1 MKILNTYNYYL
12 NFSAEQLLT
21 DDFFISSIK
30 HPTEET
36 KTFWKEVLERRIV
49 EEKEFE
55 LARYLLISMQ
65 IKREQMKADEVNEL
79 WENIEIRNKANLN
92 YKRKKDHIIYSFFA
106 AASILLAVGFT
117 IFEKGYLLQQRNHIS
132 IENVQAPLVTSS
144 NVQLML
150 GGNKS
155 VPLKGDTVKVIYNG
169 NQIQVNEKSAAL
181 SASNGNDQQG
191 FNQLIVP
198 YGKHSM
204 LSLNDGTKVWVN
216 AGSRVVY
223 PVQFDSKLREIYID
237 GEAYLDVKHNE
248 RWPFVVKTNRMEVQV
263 KGTSFNVMAYSKDA
277 DQQVVLVRGKVRIVE
292 KGTRHKIDL
301 HPNEMFIDDGVKTQ
315 VKAVDVDDYTL
326 WTQGLYKYDSERLD
340 VIMKRLSRYY
350 NEVLNCNA
358 DVAFY
363 KCSGKLDMNMS
374 LEEVL
379 KGISLTAPISFNK
392 QNGRYLISHK

>member
-1 MKILNTYNYYL
+1 MNILNTYNDYL
-12 NFSAEQLLT
+12 NFSAEQLLS
-21 DDFFISSIK
+21 DDFFITSIK
-30 HPTEET
+30 HPSEET
-36 KTFWKEVLERRIV
+36 KAFWKEVIERRIV
-49 EEKEFE
+49 DEKEFE
-55 LARYLLISMQ
+55 LARYLLVSMQ
-65 IKREQMKADEVNEL
+65 TKKERMMPDEVNEL
-79 WENIEIRNKANLN
+79 WENIEIRNKAKLN
-92 YKRKKDHIIYSFFA
+92 FKRKKDRIIYSFVA
-106 AASILLAVGFT
+106 AASILLAICFT
-117 IFEKGYLLQQRNHIS
+117 IFEKSYLLEQRNHIS
-132 IENVQAPLVTSS
+132 IESVQAPLVTSS

-155 VPLKGDTVKVIYNG
+155 VPLKGDTVKVVYNG

-181 SASNGNDQQG
+181 SASNSDDQHG

-237 GEAYLDVKHNE
+237 GEAYLDVKHND

-263 KGTSFNVMAYSKDA
+263 KGTSFNVMAYSKDV
-277 DQQVVLVRGKVRIVE
+277 DQQVVLVKGRVRIVE
-292 KGTRHKIDL
+292 KSNKHRIDL
-301 HPNEMFIDDGVKTQ
+301 HPNEMFIDNGVKTQ

-379 KGISLTAPISFNK
+379 KGISLTAPISYSK
-392 QNGRYLISHK
+392 ENGRYLISHK

>member
-1 MKILNTYNYYL
+1 MNILNTYNDYL
-12 NFSAEQLLT
+12 NFSAEQLLS
-21 DDFFISSIK
+21 DDFFITSIK
-30 HPTEET
+30 HPSEET
-36 KTFWKEVLERRIV
+36 KAFWKEVIERRIV
-49 EEKEFE
+49 DEKEFE
-55 LARYLLISMQ
+55 LARYLLVSMQ
-65 IKREQMKADEVNEL
+65 TKKERMMPDEVNEL
-79 WENIEIRNKANLN
+79 WENIEIRNKAKLN
-92 YKRKKDHIIYSFFA
+92 YKRKKDRIIYSFVA
-106 AASILLAVGFT
+106 AASILLAICFT
-117 IFEKGYLLQQRNHIS
+117 IFEKSYLLEQRNHIS
-132 IENVQAPLVTSS
+132 IESVQAPLVTSS

-155 VPLKGDTVKVIYNG
+155 VPLKGDTVKVVYNG

-181 SASNGNDQQG
+181 SASNSDDQHG

-237 GEAYLDVKHNE
+237 GEAYLDVKHND

-263 KGTSFNVMAYSKDA
+263 KGTSFNVMAYSKDV
-277 DQQVVLVRGKVRIVE
+277 DQQVVLVKGRVRIVE
-292 KGTRHKIDL
+292 KSNKHRIDL
-301 HPNEMFIDDGVKTQ
+301 HPNEMFIDNGVKTQ

-379 KGISLTAPISFNK
+379 KGISLTAPISYSK
-392 QNGRYLISHK
+392 ENGRYLISHK

>member
-1 MKILNTYNYYL
+1 MNILNTYNDYL
-12 NFSAEQLLT
+12 NFSAEQLLS
-21 DDFFISSIK
+21 DDFFITSIK
-30 HPTEET
+30 HPSEET
-36 KTFWKEVLERRIV
+36 KAFWKEVLERRIV
-49 EEKEFE
+49 DEKEFE
-55 LARYLLISMQ
+55 LARYLLVSMQ
-65 IKREQMKADEVNEL
+65 TKKERMMPDEVNEL
-79 WENIEIRNKANLN
+79 WENIEIRNKAKLN
-92 YKRKKDHIIYSFFA
+92 YKRKKDRIIYSFVA
-106 AASILLAVGFT
+106 AASILLAICFT
-117 IFEKGYLLQQRNHIS
+117 IFEKSYLLEQRNHIS
-132 IENVQAPLVTSS
+132 IESVQAPLVTSS

-155 VPLKGDTVKVIYNG
+155 VPLKGDTVKVVYNG

-181 SASNGNDQQG
+181 SASNSDDQHG

-237 GEAYLDVKHNE
+237 GEAYLDVKHND

-263 KGTSFNVMAYSKDA
+263 KGTSFNVMAYSKDV
-277 DQQVVLVRGKVRIVE
+277 DQQVVLVKGRVRIVE
-292 KGTRHKIDL
+292 KSNKHRIDL
-301 HPNEMFIDDGVKTQ
+301 HPNEMFIDNGVKTQ

-379 KGISLTAPISFNK
+379 KGISLTAPISYSK
-392 QNGRYLISHK
+392 ENGRYLISHK

>member
-1 MKILNTYNYYL
+1 MNILNTYNDYL
-12 NFSAEQLLT
+12 NFSAEQLLS
-21 DDFFISSIK
+21 DDFFITSIK
-30 HPTEET
+30 HPSEET
-36 KTFWKEVLERRIV
+36 KAFWKEVLERRIV
-49 EEKEFE
+49 DEKEFE
-55 LARYLLISMQ
+55 LARYLLVSMQ
-65 IKREQMKADEVNEL
+65 TKKERMMPDEVNEL
-79 WENIEIRNKANLN
+79 WENIEIRNKAKLN
-92 YKRKKDHIIYSFFA
+92 YKRKKDRIIYSFVA
-106 AASILLAVGFT
+106 AASILLAICFT
-117 IFEKGYLLQQRNHIS
+117 IFEKSYLLEQRNHIS
-132 IENVQAPLVTSS
+132 IESVQAPLVTSS

-155 VPLKGDTVKVIYNG
+155 VPLKGDTVKVVYNG

-181 SASNGNDQQG
+181 SASNSDDQHG

-237 GEAYLDVKHNE
+237 GEAYLDVKHND

-263 KGTSFNVMAYSKDA
+263 KGTSFNVMAYSKDV
-277 DQQVVLVRGKVRIVE
+277 DQQVVLVKGRVRIVE
-292 KGTRHKIDL
+292 KSNKHRIDL
-301 HPNEMFIDDGVKTQ
+301 HPNEMFIDNGVKTQ

-350 NEVLNCNA
+350 NEALNCNA

-379 KGISLTAPISFNK
+379 KGISLTAPISYSK
-392 QNGRYLISHK
+392 ENGRYLISHK

>member
-1 MKILNTYNYYL
+1 MNILNTYNDYL
-12 NFSAEQLLT
+12 NFSAEQLLS
-21 DDFFISSIK
+21 DDFFITSIK
-30 HPTEET
+30 HPSEET
-36 KTFWKEVLERRIV
+36 KAFWKEVIERRIV
-49 EEKEFE
+49 DEKEFE
-55 LARYLLISMQ
+55 LARYLLVSMQ
-65 IKREQMKADEVNEL
+65 TKKERMMPDEVNEL
-79 WENIEIRNKANLN
+79 WENIEIRNKAKLN
-92 YKRKKDHIIYSFFA
+92 FKRKKDRIIYSFVA
-106 AASILLAVGFT
+106 AASILLAICFT
-117 IFEKGYLLQQRNHIS
+117 IFEKSYLLEQRNHLS
-132 IENVQAPLVTSS
+132 IESVQAPLVTSS

-155 VPLKGDTVKVIYNG
+155 VPLKGDTVKVVYNG

-181 SASNGNDQQG
+181 SASNSDDQHG

-237 GEAYLDVKHNE
+237 GEAYLDVKHND

-263 KGTSFNVMAYSKDA
+263 KGTSFNVMAYSKDV
-277 DQQVVLVRGKVRIVE
+277 DQQVVLVKGRVRIVE
-292 KGTRHKIDL
+292 KSNKHRIDL
-301 HPNEMFIDDGVKTQ
+301 HPNEMFIDNGVKTQ

-379 KGISLTAPISFNK
+379 KGISLTAPISYSK
-392 QNGRYLISHK
+392 ENGRYLISHK